1 MSLCHLVKL
10 RLMFMENYL
19 QEAVAS
25 LVSVQ
30 SIRFMKGSYFI
41 NVSAQYLP
49 DVHVFPQY
57 TKLGKKIILLWQAA
71 VQGQGSAV
79 DLVDLTRMQ
88 N

>member
-1 MSLCHLVKL
+1 
-10 RLMFMENYL
+10 MENYL
-19 QEAVAS
+19 QEAVAI

-30 SIRFMKGSYFI
+30 LIRITKGSYFI

-57 TKLGKKIILLWQAA
+57 MKLDKTIVLLRQAA
-71 VQGQGSAV
+71 VQGQGSLV
-79 DLVDLTRMQ
+79 DLVGLTRMQ